1 VLNNRPNNFSD
12 ETIARIIRIAH
23 DNDYHPN
30 GIAKSLATR
39 KSHTIGIIVP
49 DISNTFFSESVKS
62 LQLELDKKGYAVLLC
77 SSEEKFANDYKYI
90 KLLAARQ
97 VDGLILTV
105 AAETMA
111 NNNWV
116 QIKDLLAS
124 LKLPTVLYDRYYPG
138 VEPKVYVDN
147 KQGAYELTQYLLENG
162 HTDIGL
168 ITGPLDLISAQGR
181 LAGVNLA
188 LQEAGLT
195 LKPEHVINA
204 NYDIESGRQGAKQL
218 LGNVSAIFAFND
230 LQAYGVM
237 DAAREMNMVIPRDVS
252 LVGFDDIFYS
262 AVLDMRLTTVS
273 QPIKEMAKE
282 LCFLMIKAIED
293 DEPISNEIS
302 IPGKLVRRDSVAKF
316 RSING

>member
-1 VLNNRPNNFSD
+1 
-12 ETIARIIRIAH
+12 
-23 DNDYHPN
+23 
-30 GIAKSLATR
+30 
-39 KSHTIGIIVP
+39 
-49 DISNTFFSESVKS
+49 
-62 LQLELDKKGYAVLLC
+62 
-77 SSEEKFANDYKYI
+77 
-90 KLLAARQ
+90 
-97 VDGLILTV
+97 
-105 AAETMA
+105 
-111 NNNWV
+111 
-116 QIKDLLAS
+116 
-124 LKLPTVLYDRYYPG
+124 
-138 VEPKVYVDN
+138 
-147 KQGAYELTQYLLENG
+147 
-162 HTDIGL
+162 
-168 ITGPLDLISAQGR
+168 
-181 LAGVNLA
+181 
-188 LQEAGLT
+188 
-195 LKPEHVINA
+195 VINA